1 MVGYE
6 FLGTFLPSF
15 IDTISGCPLQTG
27 IRTIPAIFALAIS
40 VAIFRA
46 MKVLVTG
53 GAGYIGSVCTR
64 LLVDAG
70 YEVVVIDNLSHGHRS
85 AVSPSARLVI
95 ADLGDPAALD
105 RVIMEEK
112 PDAVMHFAGRIEVE
126 ESMRQPDLYFYTNVA
141 CGINLL
147 NSCLRYRVNRFIFS
161 STAAVY
167 GVPET
172 VPLTE
177 EMPQN
182 PANPYGASK
191 RIFEQLLEAYSRA
204 GSLRYCTLRY
214 FNVAGAYAGLGE
226 DHRPETHLI
235 PRILRSALNPGETFR
250 IYGDDYPTPD
260 RTCIRDYIH
269 VYDLA
274 RAHLLALEAL
284 AERNLV
290 YNLGSERGYSV
301 REVFATAEK
310 VTGREIR
317 YEIAPRR
324 LGDVPVLVAS
334 ARKIRTELGW
344 QPQLTLEDMLR
355 DAWEWHQKHPHGYP
369 D

>member
-1 MVGYE
+1 
-6 FLGTFLPSF
+6 
-15 IDTISGCPLQTG
+15 
-27 IRTIPAIFALAIS
+27 
-40 VAIFRA
+40 

-53 GAGYIGSVCTR
+53 GAGYIGSVCVR

-85 AVSPSARLVI
+85 AVSPSARLIV
-95 ADLGDPAALD
+95 ADLGDAKQLD
-105 RVIMEEK
+105 QIMRQEK

-126 ESMRQPDLYFYTNVA
+126 ESMCQPDLYFYTNVA

-167 GVPET
+167 GVPES

-177 EMPQN
+177 EMPQY

-204 GSLRYCTLRY
+204 VNLRYCALRY

-235 PRILRSALNPGETFR
+235 PRILRSVLDPRETFR

-260 RTCIRDYIH
+260 GTCIRDYIH

-274 RAHLLALEAL
+274 RAHLLALQAV
-284 AERNLV
+284 AESNLI
-290 YNLGSERGYSV
+290 YNLGSEKGYSV

-310 VTGREIR
+310 VTGRKIK

-324 LGDVPVLVAS
+324 PGDVPVLVAS

-344 QPQLTLEDMLR
+344 QPELNLEDMLR
-355 DAWEWHQKHPHGYP
+355 DAWEWHQKYPHGYP